1 MASRL
6 PFHTMKTNPSGSLI
20 SLDTKSSMSWS
31 EQIRIG
37 LMRQIATG
45 GLKPGVK
52 VPSIRALSRELKVTQ
67 ALIRKAFDQLVADGW
82 LEVRPGLGTFVS
94 DNALGNL
101 TRKSEVPVKNEF
113 LLREEDFDESLSS
126 FAIPMGFSTSDN
138 ELPPEFLPAMDG
150 TFLPAHD
157 KLGASEDDLA
167 QQKNFDATAVS
178 DVQYDA
184 DDELDDDETEEE
196 IALLKAAGELYETT
210 GEFRAFK
217 DAEPAGSLELPA
229 PPAVPAEPEPP
240 ITSESIAAL
249 LASVPLEDET
259 WSGVGTG
266 EFLALVA
273 DDMLNPIPPG
283 GVNVPVLNSPAPLP
297 VDRLDT
303 GLDEPSP
310 QSRHAFD
317 LAVEAPPLDE
327 LLAKV
332 VEPASNLPQSDKQE
346 PPFELNFDQPVPT
359 QSAADELAS
368 MSGDV
373 GISHDT
379 LRPLAPFRKPYD
391 NPFEK
396 TLEAPV
402 LPTSKHDTAS
412 GSAMQRWARPS
423 QSESSSE
430 NEVIDVTHKEAGLTP
445 AEAPVAPVEAASG
458 FEPKPAVVPEAA
470 SAFEPKPAVA
480 PEAASTFEPK
490 PAVAPDAASTFEP
503 KPAVAPEATSFF
515 EPKPA
520 VVPEA
525 ASAFEPEPVVAPLPL
540 GSHDLLSELNAMS
553 ATADSMMLPVDYGT
567 FAAPPPSVKSV
578 PEPPSHSTSVGQD
591 SPGELLPR
599 AYTNEPR
606 QAESVLQSAAEYA
619 KKQAAP
625 NLGVP
630 IFNQSTYEAGEPS
643 VPSQSAESQPKGSYS
658 VQSEDLQADSH
669 TDLEAVMKEIQAEQA
684 RPAGVEPA
692 KELKAEPEF
701 YDESGMFAPEP
712 PLTVPHFL
720 GLEQKHFDA
729 EVEGSIW
736 ANNLADVFGNAIVYG
751 VAGAGRDLEV
761 SSVTALVETRW
772 QESLRDWIEACSV
785 NQVALSPPAGKP
797 QLREQIARWLRE
809 TRGMT
814 CSADDIIVVN
824 GAQEGRDL
832 AARLLIERGRR
843 VAFEEPGSVLN
854 RLYLEAHGAEVMPVN
869 VDESGIIIDELDALE
884 GVPILYTMPSA
895 HFPTGAVLSRNRR
908 LRVLDWAV
916 NTNAVV
922 IEDDTNCE
930 YFYDSRVISSIH
942 AFDTEQRTIYIG
954 SLSHIIP
961 PSWRLGFLVVPPAVR
976 PLALRLKALTTR
988 CTSPVVQRLVLK
1000 LFESGFMQEQSRK
1013 LQKLC
1018 EQRRELL
1025 LKELE
1030 TWPADVISFSPVKG
1044 GLTQT
1049 IWLPDC
1055 MNDLQL
1061 YKKCQAIG
1069 FTVIPASP
1077 CFQTYPAKPGLVLNF
1092 GATPAEQMLLGLQKL
1107 KGLLTT

>member
-1 MASRL
+1 
-6 PFHTMKTNPSGSLI
+6 MKTNPSGSLI

-94 DNALGNL
+94 DSALGNL

-126 FAIPMGFSTSDN
+126 FAIPMGYSTSDN

-167 QQKNFDATAVS
+167 QQKNFDAMAVS

-184 DDELDDDETEEE
+184 DDELDDNEEDE

-210 GEFRAFK
+210 GEFRALK
-217 DAEPAGSLELPA
+217 DAEPAGSLELAA

-283 GVNVPVLNSPAPLP
+283 EVNVPVLNSPAPLP

-310 QSRHAFD
+310 PSLHAFD

-379 LRPLAPFRKPYD
+379 LRPLPPFRKPYD
-391 NPFEK
+391 NPFEQ

-402 LPTSKHDTAS
+402 VPTSKHDSAS

-423 QSESSSE
+423 RSESSSD
-430 NEVIDVTHKEAGLTP
+430 NEVVDAKEASLTP
-445 AEAPVAPVEAASG
+445 AESPVAPVETASV
-458 FEPKPAVVPEAA
+458 FEPRPA
-470 SAFEPKPAVA
+470 
-480 PEAASTFEPK
+480 
-490 PAVAPDAASTFEP
+490 
-503 KPAVAPEATSFF
+503 
-515 EPKPA
+515 
-520 VVPEA
+520 
-525 ASAFEPEPVVAPLPL
+525 VAPLPL

-553 ATADSMMLPVDYGT
+553 ATTDSMMLPVDYGT
-567 FAAPPPSVKSV
+567 FAAPPPSVKGV
-578 PEPPSHSTSVGQD
+578 PELPPHSTSVGQAK
-591 SPGELLPR
+591 PGELLPS

-606 QAESVLQSAAEYA
+606 PAESVLQAAADHA

-630 IFNQSTYEAGEPS
+630 IFDQSTYEAGEPG
-643 VPSQSAESQPKGSYS
+643 VPGQAAQSQPKGSYA
-658 VQSEDLQADSH
+658 VQSEDSQADSH

-761 SSVTALVETRW
+761 SSVTALVEARW

-884 GVPILYTMPSA
+884 DVPILYTMPSA

-916 NTNAVV
+916 NTNAMV

-961 PSWRLGFLVVPPAVR
+961 PSWRLGFMVVPPVVR

-1049 IWLPDC
+1049 IWLPDY